1 MPGLSYSRLDPVV
14 WIGSKSGT
22 TRTSS
27 ALTTAYTGNTKTIK
41 TAGYSAMVLDVL
53 YTTGAAETN
62 NTIEIKLEDSVD
74 ATNFYQLTNE
84 SVSSGTSTIVAR
96 EFQFTGASAA
106 TAYAISYRIDIS
118 YTYIK
123 LSVKESGVAANAGTI
138 FIEGVL
144 AGN

>member
-14 WIGSKSGT
+14 WIGTKSGT
-22 TRTSS
+22 TRTST

-41 TAGYSAMVLDVL
+41 TAGYSVMVIDVL
-53 YTTGAAETN
+53 YTTGSGETN
-62 NTIEIKLEDSVD
+62 NSIEIKLEDSVD
-74 ATNFYQLTNE
+74 GTNFYQITNE
-84 SVSSGTSTIVAR
+84 SASGGTSTLTAR
-96 EFQFTGASAA
+96 EFTFVGASAA

-118 YTYIK
+118 YTFVK

-138 FIEGVL
+138 FVEGVL